1 MIYYT
6 TDYVC
11 KRMIQKCLLFLCLLF
26 TFFKKIH
33 LILTCFCD
41 DSLNFFLSQNFCAK
55 VGEGH
60 QGNNFLKY
68 LLIFQTL
75 NI

>member
-1 MIYYT
+1 M
-6 TDYVC
+6 
-11 KRMIQKCLLFLCLLF
+11 QKNDTKMFAFPVFAVHLF
-26 TFFKKIH
+26 FFIH
-33 LILTCFCD
+33 LILICFCD

-68 LLIFQTL
+68 LLIFQIL